1 MKESL
6 LLSEGSW
13 AGNAK
18 GGIKEQLDQSE
29 THGESK
35 MRRGKREAAGIF
47 KIVETQMKSG
57 KRCWKI
63 NNRME
68 EGTDKVAGET
78 KI

>member
-1 MKESL
+1 M
-6 LLSEGSW
+6 LSEGSW
-13 AGNAK
+13 ARNVK
-18 GGIKEQLDQSE
+18 GGINEQLEPSE

-35 MRRGKREAAGIF
+35 MRRGGREAAGIF
-47 KIVETQMKSG
+47 KIKETQMKSG

-68 EGTDKVAGET
+68 ERKDKVVGET